1 MNLDF
6 TVLQKA
12 IMNNFENMK
21 EERYLFEVDL
31 NKDELWDVYLDSFP
45 PGTNEIFRERREYDC
60 SCCRQF
66 IKSIGHAVAIVDGK
80 IKTIWDV
87 DTGNGVFNQVVHTLD
102 EFVKSHTINNIYLSD
117 SKKVGTLQN
126 FEESDGEIIKWDHF
140 YLELPKNF
148 VQSSLV
154 NSIASTKGSYRSKK
168 DVFQRAMEEIT
179 EDSVEIILELI
190 SQNSLYKGEE
200 WQATLQEFLKYKKEY
215 IELNN

>member
-1 MNLDF
+1 
-6 TVLQKA
+6 
-12 IMNNFENMK
+12 
-21 EERYLFEVDL
+21 
-31 NKDELWDVYLDSFP
+31 
-45 PGTNEIFRERREYDC
+45 
-60 SCCRQF
+60 
-66 IKSIGHAVAIVDGK
+66 
-80 IKTIWDV
+80 
-87 DTGNGVFNQVVHTLD
+87 
-102 EFVKSHTINNIYLSD
+102 SD

-200 WQATLQEFLKYKKEY
+200 WQETLQEFLDYKKKY
-215 IELNN
+215 VELNTEEEKNNFVWQNVVGLYDGLARIRNTSIGTLLVDISEGMNLDQAVRQYETIVAPENYQRSKPIFTKKMLEDARKKVDELGYKE